1 MRGRRATAGRGR
13 SGGVDA
19 LEPRQDLHDGFQDGL
34 EPLEALDLGRCTTID
49 ALVRGM
55 ARTSFGGRTVGE
67 AADALEKMVRDPEC
81 GVVLTLSGAMTMAK
95 MGLVIVDM
103 LDKGMVQAI
112 VSTGALMCH
121 GFVESAGGTHFKADD
136 RRTDEQ
142 YYREGYNRVYDTLE
156 LEQNLDD
163 VYEIMCQVLDPHPEA
178 ETLCSSEV
186 NWLLGR
192 WLRQHRPGRAILSSA
207 WQRGVPVFVPAFT
220 DSELGID
227 FSIHNRHRRR
237 QGRPELRY
245 DPFVDLERFVD
256 WACAQEQMGIFTI
269 GGGVP
274 RNWAQEVGPYVE
286 LLASRGLPGG
296 PESRRYKYAVR
307 VCPEPVHWGGL
318 SGCTYSEGVSW
329 GKFVPKSEGGLHV
342 EVPSD
347 ATIAWPLIVRAVL
360 ERLERQPAPQK
371 KVQPWRAPR

>member
-1 MRGRRATAGRGR
+1 MQ
-13 SGGVDA
+13 
-19 LEPRQDLHDGFQDGL
+19 PRHDLHDGYQDGL
-34 EPLEALDLGRCTTID
+34 EPLAALDLGRCGTID
-49 ALVRGM
+49 ELVRGM
-55 ARTSFGGRTVGE
+55 SRTSFGGRTVGE
-67 AADALEKMVRDPEC
+67 AADVLERMVRDPAC

-103 LDKGMVQAI
+103 IDRGMVQAI

-136 RRTDEQ
+136 TRSDED
-142 YYREGYNRVYDTLE
+142 YYRDGYNRVYDTLE
-156 LEQNLDD
+156 LEKNLDD
-163 VYEIMCQVLDPHPEA
+163 VYEIMCEVLEPKGEQ

-186 NWLLGR
+186 NWLLGA
-192 WLRQHRPGRAILSSA
+192 WLGQNRPGRAILTSA
-207 WQRGVPVFVPAFT
+207 WQKGVPVFVPAFT

-227 FSIHNRHRRR
+227 FSIHNRHRRL
-237 QGRPELRY
+237 QGRPELRF
-245 DPFVDLERFVD
+245 DPFIDLERFVD
-256 WACAQEQMGIFTI
+256 WTCRQEAMGIFTI

-286 LLASRGLPGG
+286 LLTSRGIPGA
-296 PESRRYKYAVR
+296 PEARRYQYAVR

-329 GKFVPKSEGGLHV
+329 GKFVPRSEGGAHV

-347 ATIAWPLIVRAVL
+347 ATIAWPMIVRAVM
-360 ERLERQPAPQK
+360 ERLEKQPAPPK
-371 KVQPWRAPR
+371 RAAPWRKR